1 MTDNEFLLF
10 DRLEKIKSVIGQ
22 YGEDNFSISFSGG
35 KDSTVLSWLIDEALP
50 GNRIPRVYA
59 DTGIELNMVRDFVYD
74 LQKTDVR
81 IVIIK
86 PTIPIKP
93 MLERD
98 GYPFKS
104 KEHSHYVNVYQNN
117 GMSKTPQRYLE
128 PAEKR
133 TRYGCPKI
141 LRYQFAEDFNLKI
154 SPKCCDRLKKEP
166 FKNWQKRNGKP
177 YSIIG
182 LMTAEGGVRRGAKC
196 LAFSGDTL
204 KAFQPLVPVTKE
216 WEEWLIET
224 KQIRICDIYK
234 PPYNF
239 ERTGCKGCPFAIEI
253 QKELDTLQK
262 YFPNERK
269 QCEIIWAPVYAEYRK
284 LGYRLRK
291 DDGQITMEDIT
302 NG

>member
-10 DRLEKIKSVIGQ
+10 DRLEKIKSVINK
-22 YGEDNFSISFSGG
+22 YGEDNFSISFSGE
-35 KDSTVLSWLIDEALP
+35 KDSVTLSALVDMALP
-50 GNRIPRVYA
+50 ENRIPRVYA

-74 LQKTDVR
+74 LQKTDDR

-86 PTIPIKP
+86 PTTPIKP

-117 GMSKTPQRYLE
+117 GMSKTPRRYLE
-128 PAEKR
+128 PEEKR
-133 TRYGCPKI
+133 LRHKCPNI
-141 LRYQFAEDFNLKI
+141 LRYQFTKDFDLKI

-166 FKNWQKRNGKP
+166 IKNWQKRNGKP

-182 LMTAEGGVRRGAKC
+182 LMTAEGGQRNNAHC
-196 LAFSGDTL
+196 LAFNGDKL

-216 WEEWLIET
+216 WEDWLIET

-239 ERTGCKGCPFAIEI
+239 ERTGCKGCPFAIKI

-269 QCEIIWAPVYAEYRK
+269 QCEIIWAPVYAEYRR

-302 NG
+302 GD

>member
-22 YGEDNFSISFSGG
+22 YGEDNFYISFSGG

-74 LQKTDVR
+74 LQKTDDR

-86 PTIPIKP
+86 PSTPIKP

-104 KEHSHYVNVYQNN
+104 KEHSHYVNDYQNN
-117 GMSKTPQRYLE
+117 GMSKTSQRYLE
-128 PAEKR
+128 PEEKR
-133 TRYGCPKI
+133 LRYKCPNI
-141 LRYQFAEDFNLKI
+141 LRYQFTKDFDLKI

-166 FKNWQKRNGKP
+166 LKDWQKRNGKP

-182 LMTAEGGVRRGAKC
+182 LMTAEGGADRMQNVSLSVETRLKRFNRSYQSQKNGKNGSLRQNRSGYAIYTSRRT
-196 LAFSGDTL
+196 TL
-204 KAFQPLVPVTKE
+204 SELGVKAA
-216 WEEWLIET
+216 
-224 KQIRICDIYK
+224 RS
-234 PPYNF
+234 
-239 ERTGCKGCPFAIEI
+239 R
-253 QKELDTLQK
+253 
-262 YFPNERK
+262 
-269 QCEIIWAPVYAEYRK
+269 
-284 LGYRLRK
+284 
-291 DDGQITMEDIT
+291 
-302 NG
+302 